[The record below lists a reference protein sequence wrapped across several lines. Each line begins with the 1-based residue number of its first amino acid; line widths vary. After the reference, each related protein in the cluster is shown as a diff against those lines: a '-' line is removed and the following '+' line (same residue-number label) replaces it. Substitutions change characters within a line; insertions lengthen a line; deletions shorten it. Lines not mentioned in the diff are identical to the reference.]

1 MVSAQAQ
8 ATSAKQEDE
17 YEVLRSFFKWRRT
30 QDEAT
35 LNQNDRPNINRSRNP
50 RSPQLPKFRTIFYGV
65 IVAVVAFGGLQAYRN
80 DATKELISAWWD
92 SSGVRVSFLQQRSPF
107 GAKAGSTTSPRS
119 SDPTAS
125 TVTPT
130 PEATETAKLSHEIQ
144 QQLQTIASELA
155 VVRRTVEQLT
165 NKQDQ
170 MAQEISSV
178 QAAQQNAIKTTSSIA
193 QTLTR
198 IQRDN
203 AQNAQRS
210 ERAQQ
215 LSSAPPFIT
224 QSAGT
229 TTSAANAPP
238 AQ

>member
-8 ATSAKQEDE
+8 TTSTEHEDE
-17 YEVLRSFFKWRRT
+17 YDVLRSFFNWRRT
-30 QDEAT
+30 QNKAP
-35 LNQNDRPNINRSRNP
+35 LNRNDQPNLHSSRNSS
-50 RSPQLPKFRTIFYGV
+50 SPQLSIFRTIAY
-65 IVAVVAFGGLQAYRN
+65 AVVAAVAAFGGLQAYRN
-80 DATKELISAWWD
+80 EATKEAISDWWASSEAW
-92 SSGVRVSFLQQRSPF
+92 VSFLRHQSPI
-107 GAKAGSTTSPRS
+107 GAKAATNPRS
-119 SDPTAS
+119 LDPTAS
-125 TVTPT
+125 AISPM
-130 PEATETAKLSHEIQ
+130 PEAAEAGKLSHEIQ
-144 QQLQTIASELA
+144 QQLQTIAGDLA
-155 VVRRTVEQLT
+155 VVRRAVEQLA

-198 IQRDN
+198 IQRNN
-203 AQNAQRS
+203 AQSALRL

-215 LSSAPPFIT
+215 SSSAPSVVS

-229 TTSAANAPP
+229 NTSGTNAPP